1 MSRLSSEKFPL
12 LSKLSRVSIF
22 LLSALAIL
30 ILSNFIF
37 NYIPGILQIIGY
49 ALLIIT
55 ICCCYEAYFKIRRNS
70 GYIYIALICFLILLP
85 GAINVISSILSTR
98 PARMESVVQC
108 ASNTSISQCE
118 IKSIAVEFHL
128 PLMELF
134 LLLAV
139 LKFSI
144 SDEKDKIEKDAP
156 DKHISMDA

>member
-1 MSRLSSEKFPL
+1 MNRLFPL

-98 PARMESVVQC
+98 PARMESVVQR
-108 ASNTSISQCE
+108 TSSVSQCE
-118 IKSIAVEFHL
+118 IKNSVEIEIMEFHL

-144 SDEKDKIEKDAP
+144 SDEQDKIEKDAP